1 MNRFNFNP
9 QQGAKKWGIILFF
22 GLSLIIW
29 IGCVD
34 NQKMSTEPG
43 EDQINVLSI
52 NSESSFS
59 IVDLEDREFTL
70 NKENVQ
76 VQAAI
81 AAQESCIDSLLALA
95 EVVGVGTGMTE
106 DSSSLSIVVMT
117 MSEMGNQLPDSLN
130 SLPVVEMVTGEI
142 TALNATASLGKRGSG
157 NMVGQD
163 VDPTTKLPRP
173 VPIGV
178 SGGHFSV
185 SGGTIGCRVRS
196 SEDDDDD
203 DEDDDDV
210 SIFALSTNSVFAAN
224 NAASI
229 GDNILQPSLFDGG
242 QNPQDAIA
250 TLADFEPIEFSPT
263 ANNIMNAA
271 IALTSVDSLNKFTP
285 PDGYGKP
292 KKNSVEASIGMKV
305 RKYGRSSRLTKSKVE
320 AINVTVEVNFSAGVA
335 RFVNQIVISK
345 KKFSTFGDSG
355 ALIVAKK
362 SPNKRKPVALL
373 FALGEGVTIAS
384 PIQPILDRF
393 GVKIDGP
400 GNSGGE
406 D

>member
-142 TALNATASLGKRGSG
+142 TALNATASLGKRGCLLYTSPSPR
-157 NMVGQD
+157 
-163 VDPTTKLPRP
+163 DP
-173 VPIGV
+173 
-178 SGGHFSV
+178 
-185 SGGTIGCRVRS
+185 
-196 SEDDDDD
+196 E
-203 DEDDDDV
+203 
-210 SIFALSTNSVFAAN
+210 
-224 NAASI
+224 
-229 GDNILQPSLFDGG
+229 
-242 QNPQDAIA
+242 
-250 TLADFEPIEFSPT
+250 
-263 ANNIMNAA
+263 
-271 IALTSVDSLNKFTP
+271 
-285 PDGYGKP
+285 
-292 KKNSVEASIGMKV
+292 
-305 RKYGRSSRLTKSKVE
+305 
-320 AINVTVEVNFSAGVA
+320 
-335 RFVNQIVISK
+335 
-345 KKFSTFGDSG
+345 
-355 ALIVAKK
+355 
-362 SPNKRKPVALL
+362 
-373 FALGEGVTIAS
+373 
-384 PIQPILDRF
+384 
-393 GVKIDGP
+393 
-400 GNSGGE
+400 
-406 D
+406 